1 MTDAIIIAEWK
12 VNRHEHIRV
21 SIEQFKGVDLINV
34 RKWFEAE
41 DGSLRPGKAGIALN
55 VKHLPQLADA
65 MVKALS
71 GARERG
77 LVLADAADNAAS
89 AGEIEAP

>member
-1 MTDAIIIAEWK
+1 MTDPAIVAEWAIS
-12 VNRHEHIRV
+12 RHERVRV
-21 SIEQFKGVDLINV
+21 SIEQFKGVDLINI

-65 MVKALS
+65 VAKAFS

-77 LVLADAADNAAS
+77 LVSTDASDS
-89 AGEIEAP
+89 AVSSGSNSL